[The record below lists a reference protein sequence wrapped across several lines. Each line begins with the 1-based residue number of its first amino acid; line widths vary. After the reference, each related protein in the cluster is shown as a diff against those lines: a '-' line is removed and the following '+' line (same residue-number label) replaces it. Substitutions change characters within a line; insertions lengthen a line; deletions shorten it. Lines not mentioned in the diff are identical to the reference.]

1 MFDVERKTIFLYR
14 HTRYGRSQ
22 IVPCEIATMTIADH
36 REAERLHHEV
46 THGLSPEIFSPT
58 PPEDLVRLLGTEGI
72 ALGVWYGPRLVS
84 MRAIQ
89 TDRDWVNEVLIKMSL
104 SPDEDNTT
112 AFTEHCIVDR
122 DFRGNNIQFMT
133 HYKMESYIA
142 DRFERITTTVSPRN
156 PFSLKNVFA
165 CNFLV
170 VGIKELYG
178 GYTRYVMEKNFVS
191 PASIWSNGHLTIPIP
206 DIERQRRLLD
216 EGFVGYRMIRK
227 DGVLHMLY
235 APSCTDRPPMRGKSE
250 KD

>member
-1 MFDVERKTIFLYR
+1 MFEPERKTIFLYR
-14 HTRYGRSQ
+14 HTSYGRSQ
-22 IVPCEIATMTIADH
+22 IVPCNISRMTLADH
-36 REAERLHHEV
+36 REAERLHIDV
-46 THGLSPEIFSPT
+46 TRGLSPEVFSPT
-58 PPEDLVRLLGTEGI
+58 PPEDLIRLLGDEGI

-89 TDRDWVNEVLIKMSL
+89 TDRDWVNEVLVKMGM
-104 SPDEDNTT
+104 EAEIENRT

-122 DFRGNNIQFMT
+122 EFRGNNIQFIS
-133 HYKMESYIA
+133 HYKMENYIA

-178 GYTRYVMEKNFVS
+178 GYTRYIMEKNFVS
-191 PASIWSNGHLTIPIP
+191 PASLWSKGHMVIPVL
-206 DIERQRRLLD
+206 DIERQRRLLA
-216 EGFVGYRMIRK
+216 EGYVGYQMIRK
-227 DGVLHMLY
+227 DGALNILY
-235 APSCTDRPPMRGKSE
+235 APSCAECPPRRGKSE